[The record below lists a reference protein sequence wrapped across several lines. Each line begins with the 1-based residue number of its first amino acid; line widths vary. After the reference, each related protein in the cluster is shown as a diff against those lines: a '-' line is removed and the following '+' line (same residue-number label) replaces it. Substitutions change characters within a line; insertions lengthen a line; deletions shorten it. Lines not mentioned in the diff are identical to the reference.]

1 MHCLP
6 DLKIHVLQ
14 NGAFSACDLVL
25 PDGQVHDSSGICL
38 QERKRTAQL
47 LSQLPADI
55 DIAMLLQPESAT
67 IAASIKKGKKGIAP
81 AGSSVML
88 SSLRG

>member
-1 MHCLP
+1 LF
-6 DLKIHVLQ
+6 
-14 NGAFSACDLVL
+14 A
-25 PDGQVHDSSGICL
+25 L

-67 IAASIKKGKKGIAP
+67 VAASFKKGKKGIAP
-81 AGSSVML
+81 AGSSANAFKSV
-88 SSLRG
+88 RVD